1 MALTLNDVV
10 TKLKH
15 IDEVTLMEILEIT
28 SDDMVARF
36 MDRIEIKYDKIIQ
49 EMEEDMDQGY
59 DEGNEWSWE
68 SDEDKYDD
76 II

>member
-49 EMEEDMDQGY
+49 EMEEDMEQGY
-59 DEGNEWSWE
+59 DEGNEWWE

-76 II
+76 I

>member
-59 DEGNEWSWE
+59 DEGNEWWE
-68 SDEDKYDD
+68 MQDEL
-76 II
+76 